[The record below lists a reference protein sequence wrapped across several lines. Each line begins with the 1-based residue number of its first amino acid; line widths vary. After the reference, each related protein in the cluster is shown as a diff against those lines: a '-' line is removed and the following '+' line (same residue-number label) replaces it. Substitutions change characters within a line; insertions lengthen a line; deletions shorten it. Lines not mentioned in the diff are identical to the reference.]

1 MVMTA
6 VAMARGMS
14 RQGLSVSSPKDAAPS
29 KPANERSPKTASRVT
44 VPRPT
49 PLGSVKRE
57 SVKLWAPGAEPAS
70 TLAKMTT
77 ITISVTVS
85 PPCRST
91 VRSPPKSAT
100 RDANPARGPT
110 RLPCSPVTSS
120 GKDVVGEE
128 RPDDPVWGVHHLV
141 DAQIHGGTTQG
152 VCLFPRE
159 AVTISKVLHR
169 RADRL
174 PGRLHQVGGHTRRN
188 VVAGPL
194 GSWDSPGRNAVL
206 GSVDAGVAPHRE
218 AQRDVHRGLYGRSA
232 DLAVALRRVGVTHRE
247 QRPLHADRQVE
258 RRPRTQMLG
267 VHVAAPTRGGHDGV
281 GPRLRRS
288 HPYGTGERLVGQ
300 LDAFREDHLTPLSLH
315 PRYPEPWPG
324 KLVSQEPKAR
334 YQRRPPPLPGPE
346 LQDLHGQYV
355 ARLRVLHVDGPA
367 DRVHVVEVELGD
379 ILGGRVGT

>member
-141 DAQIHGGTTQG
+141 DAQIHGDTTQG

-188 VVAGPL
+188 VVL
-194 GSWDSPGRNAVL
+194 GSI
-206 GSVDAGVAPHRE
+206 DAGVAPHRE
-218 AQRDVHRGLYGRSA
+218 AQRDVHCSLYGRSA

-247 QRPLHADRQVE
+247 ERPLHANRQVE
-258 RRPRTQMLG
+258 RRPCAEVLG
-267 VHVAAPTRGGHDGV
+267 VHVAAPARGGTMEW
-281 GPRLRRS
+281 GPGS
-288 HPYGTGERLVGQ
+288 AG
-300 LDAFREDHLTPLSLH
+300 ATPIV
-315 PRYPEPWPG
+315 PG
-324 KLVSQEPKAR
+324 NGS
-334 YQRRPPPLPGPE
+334 
-346 LQDLHGQYV
+346 
-355 ARLRVLHVDGPA
+355 
-367 DRVHVVEVELGD
+367 
-379 ILGGRVGT
+379 